1 MTDDWKKQVFR
12 QKSLW
17 EVYTL
22 SRAELPKPIFNSAV
36 FWISAF
42 VLSVVFVWSIGIGHE
57 VYSLSEALTLTQTVA
72 NSGFVLAVGILGFLI
87 AGFSIFASVTKDEL
101 FITLAKIPYRKS
113 SINRLQFVFF
123 NFLNVFTVYVG
134 LLAICLFSIILF
146 SEQSPLIRL
155 ITFAAPDYQQ
165 FAVPILFLV
174 VCSIMQWILSAILK
188 LKSFIWNLY
197 QTVLVTIATESELQ
211 DQKERKHS

>member
-1 MTDDWKKQVFR
+1 MADDWKKQVFR

-17 EVYTL
+17 AVYKL
-22 SRAELPKPIFNSAV
+22 SRTALPKPIFNSAV

-57 VYSLSEALTLTQTVA
+57 VYSLNEALALTRTVA

-101 FITLAKIPYRKS
+101 FITLAKIPYRDS
-113 SINRLQFVFF
+113 GINRLQFVFF
-123 NFLNVFTVYVG
+123 NFLNVFTVYIG

-155 ITFAAPDYQQ
+155 HTAVAYDDRQVG
-165 FAVPILFLV
+165 VPILFLFT
-174 VCSIMQWILSAILK
+174 CSIVQWIVSAVLK

-211 DQKERKHS
+211 DQKVK